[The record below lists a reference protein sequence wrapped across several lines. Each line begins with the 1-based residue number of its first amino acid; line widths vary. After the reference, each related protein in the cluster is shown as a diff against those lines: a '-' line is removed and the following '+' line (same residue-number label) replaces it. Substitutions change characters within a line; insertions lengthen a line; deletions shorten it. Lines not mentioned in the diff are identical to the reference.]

1 MGYLQRI
8 HHGESS
14 IDFPRL
20 WRPAIAV
27 SAALV
32 LLGIASFFV
41 RGINWSIE
49 FEGGTL
55 WEVKA
60 PGVSVSEARDFLR
73 PLGEGEAKIQIVG
86 GDTLRIQSQLKDPTR
101 ANEVRAELE
110 KLGTVDT
117 VNSVGPTWGG
127 EITRKAIRA
136 LVIFFVLLA
145 IYIWWRLEW
154 RMAIGAMVAVIHD
167 VLLSV
172 AVYSIFNLLVSPATV
187 VSFLTILG
195 YSLYDTVVVFD
206 KSHELTARP
215 GVVSRY
221 SYTDIMNLSLNQVIT
236 RSVGTTLVGVLP
248 VFTMYVVGSI
258 ALGASTLQ
266 EFSLALLVGLIAG
279 AYSSVFVA
287 APIVTYLKER
297 EPRHRDVRIR
307 LEQRGLAEGG
317 GTVMLDAR
325 ELSGLAAGRPQKRGS
340 FKPAGPAK
348 APAKSPTGKTKSAA
362 GKPAD
367 DTTPGDTTSDTVT
380 DSAPA
385 RTAPA
390 GVIPPRPR
398 KKKRR

>member
-60 PGVSVSEARDFLR
+60 PGVSVSDARDFLR
-73 PLGEGEAKIQIVG
+73 PLGEGESKIQVVG
-86 GDTLRIQSQLKDPTR
+86 GDTLRIQSQLKDPNR
-101 ANEVRAELE
+101 ANEVRVELE

-154 RMAIGAMVAVIHD
+154 RMAVGAMVAVIHD

-172 AVYSIFNLLVSPATV
+172 AVYSMFHLLVSPATV

-206 KSHELTARP
+206 KSHELTSRP

-307 LEQRGLAEGG
+307 LEQRGLVEGG

-348 APAKSPTGKTKSAA
+348 NPVKAAA
-362 GKPAD
+362 GKPSTGKSAGKSPV
-367 DTTPGDTTSDTVT
+367 DTPSDTDTVT
-380 DSAPA
+380 DGAPA

>member
-60 PGVSVSEARDFLR
+60 PDVSVSEARDFLR

-167 VLLSV
+167 VVLSV
-172 AVYSIFNLLVSPATV
+172 AVYSMFHLLVSPATV

-307 LEQRGLAEGG
+307 LGQRGLADGG

-340 FKPAGPAK
+340 FKPATPAK
-348 APAKSPTGKTKSAA
+348 APAKAPTGKTKSAV
-362 GKPAD
+362 GKPVD
-367 DTTPGDTTSDTVT
+367 DTTPGDTTADTVT
-380 DSAPA
+380 DNAPA

>member
-8 HHGESS
+8 HHGDSA

-27 SAALV
+27 SALLM
-32 LLGIASFFV
+32 LLGIGSFFV

-60 PGVSVSEARDFLR
+60 PGVSVSDARDFLR

-101 ANEVRAELE
+101 ANEIKVELE

-127 EITRKAIRA
+127 EITRKAVRA
-136 LVIFFVLLA
+136 LIIFFVLLA
-145 IYIWWRLEW
+145 LYIWWRLEW
-154 RMAIGAMVAVIHD
+154 RMAIGAMVAVVHD

-215 GVVSRY
+215 AVVSRY
-221 SYTDIMNLSLNQVIT
+221 TYTDIMNLSLNQVIT

-248 VFTMYVVGSI
+248 VFTMYVVGSV

-307 LEQRGLAEGG
+307 LAQRGIAEGG
-317 GTVMLDAR
+317 GTMLLDPR
-325 ELSGLAAGRPQKRGS
+325 EISGMGVTRPSRRGS
-340 FKPAGPAK
+340 SKQSAAAVGGKASTGKAATGKASRGK
-348 APAKSPTGKTKSAA
+348 AP
-362 GKPAD
+362 
-367 DTTPGDTTSDTVT
+367 SDTESDEVVT
-380 DSAPA
+380 DTVAE
-385 RTAPA
+385 RTAPTGA
-390 GVIPPRPR
+390 IPPRPR

>member
-1 MGYLQRI
+1 MGYLKRI
-8 HHGESS
+8 HHGESA

-27 SAALV
+27 SAVLV
-32 LLGIASFFV
+32 ALGIGSFFL

-60 PGVSVSEARDFLR
+60 PEVSVSEARDFLR
-73 PLGEGEAKIQIVG
+73 PLGEGEAKIQIVDG
-86 GDTLRIQSQLKDPTR
+86 STLRIQSQLKDPTR
-101 ANEVRAELE
+101 ANEIKLELE

-127 EITRKAIRA
+127 EITNKAVRA
-136 LVIFFVLLA
+136 LVIFFVLLSL
-145 IYIWWRLEW
+145 YIWWRLEW
-154 RMAIGAMVAVIHD
+154 RMAIGAMVAMVHD
-167 VLLSV
+167 VVLSV

-215 GVVSRY
+215 AVVSRY

-248 VFTMYVVGSI
+248 VFTMYVVGSV

-297 EPRHRDVRIR
+297 EPRHRDVRVR
-307 LEQRGLAEGG
+307 LAQRGIAEGG
-317 GTVMLDAR
+317 GTVLLDPREIGAIGGVAR
-325 ELSGLAAGRPQKRGS
+325 PSRRGASKPSTAAASG
-340 FKPAGPAK
+340 K
-348 APAKSPTGKTKSAA
+348 ASA
-362 GKPAD
+362 GKD
-367 DTTPGDTTSDTVT
+367 SSDTGSTAIVSDST
-380 DSAPA
+380 PERSAPA
-385 RTAPA
+385 GA
-390 GVIPPRPR
+390 IPPRPR